1 MQATTI
7 AELGLRLQQLEELV
21 GDLQRRVD
29 FVDAATSESNLNV
42 RVQGSEAVVYSREDE
57 AKQNAQL
64 EERFQAMSTELQL
77 NVAEML
83 QQVEKG
89 LLSIQLSSQAQM
101 QQTEAAVQGLKKRI
115 EESLAR
121 GATELSDAAV
131 ASLLRQAEQS
141 HGGGHPLA
149 SVAASAH
156 SGLPCV
162 LPPNEAFNVIRQQS
176 TVSRSSSGRP
186 SATIPTR
193 MRSPNPVFSSPPT
206 AVVAVSGMS
215 SPRLPL
221 QRPLQQVVSMPLR
234 PSQPNVA
241 SASPRQQSRP
251 GPLQAPSLP
260 VPPLPGSPTAS
271 PFAASPQS
279 YLATLEGIQ
288 LAQPL
293 AHRGRSPEP
302 HLNGRPFI
310 AASRS
315 PDSHFLRAASPDYFS
330 APPPSSALGMVLS
343 PRSNGPLRTTSP
355 PVTSRSSP
363 WTVSASPRLPVQM
376 DPGQWVKQTPAA
388 LLQPMPLQRSGNIL

>member
-7 AELGLRLQQLEELV
+7 AELGLRLQRLEELV

-29 FVDAATSESNLNV
+29 FVDAAASESNLGV
-42 RVQGSEAVVYSREDE
+42 RLQGSEAVVLSQEDE
-57 AKQNAQL
+57 VKQNARL
-64 EERFQAMSTELQL
+64 EERFQAMAAELQS

-83 QQVEKG
+83 RQVEKG

-101 QQTEAAVQGLKKRI
+101 QQTEAAVQGLKQRV

-131 ASLLRQAEQS
+131 ASLLRQVEQS
-141 HGGGHPLA
+141 HPLA

-156 SGLPCV
+156 SGL
-162 LPPNEAFNVIRQQS
+162 PNEAFNVIRQQS

-193 MRSPNPVFSSPPT
+193 MRSPNPVFSTSTPT
-206 AVVAVSGMS
+206 AVVAVSGMA

-221 QRPLQQVVSMPLR
+221 QRPALQQVVSMPVLR

-241 SASPRQQSRP
+241 TTSPRQQSRP
-251 GPLQAPSLP
+251 GPLQAPS
-260 VPPLPGSPTAS
+260 
-271 PFAASPQS
+271 PFAASPQI
-279 YLATLEGIQ
+279 YVATLEGIQ

-315 PDSHFLRAASPDYFS
+315 PDGHFLRAASSDFFG
-330 APPPSSALGMVLS
+330 APSSALGMVLS

-355 PVTSRSSP
+355 PVTTRSSP
-363 WTVSASPRLPVQM
+363 WTVSASPRPTVQM
-376 DPGQWVKQTPAA
+376 DPGQWAKQTPAA
-388 LLQPMPLQRSGNIL
+388 LLQPLPLQWS